1 MMPEPYA
8 KLIPIPSNPCYKYT
22 SEGAGE
28 FIFVFL
34 INMLANFGFLVL
46 LVKNAKNVFI
56 KTNPMLLVRIRF
68 ESTGL
73 IITRGRK
80 VERK

>member
-28 FIFVFL
+28 FIFVF
-34 INMLANFGFLVL
+34 NKYVGKFW
-46 LVKNAKNVFI
+46 VFSSSCE
-56 KTNPMLLVRIRF
+56 KC
-68 ESTGL
+68 
-73 IITRGRK
+73 
-80 VERK
+80 

>member
-1 MMPEPYA
+1 
-8 KLIPIPSNPCYKYT
+8 
-22 SEGAGE
+22 
-28 FIFVFL
+28 
-34 INMLANFGFLVL
+34 MLANFGFLVL